1 MLCVL
6 EYYLEDAIEL
16 THFIAPPKDKKK
28 KNLFEEDDREEVASN
43 ENIGHSM
50 GPKKLALLYRLAINA
65 WYQRYPSKIVFL
77 VIFMPPLQYVW
88 LALSQGSH

>member
-28 KNLFEEDDREEVASN
+28 KSLFEEDDREEVAIKISPTP
-43 ENIGHSM
+43 GT
-50 GPKKLALLYRLAINA
+50 KKS
-65 WYQRYPSKIVFL
+65 WPYQI
-77 VIFMPPLQYVW
+77 
-88 LALSQGSH
+88 H